1 MEEGAGCETVTRQV
15 KYVRTSTVKVDW
27 AREAERLRR
36 ESPRVAKQML
46 KEADQ
51 IDEMLNRF
59 NCPRCTVR
67 IDVPNG
73 NKYGKA
79 TPTHEITCPYA

>member
-1 MEEGAGCETVTRQV
+1 MVKYARPTTVT
-15 KYVRTSTVKVDW
+15 TDW
-27 AREAERLRR
+27 AKEAERLRR
-36 ESPRVAKQML
+36 EAPLVAARML

-51 IDEMLNRF
+51 IDEMIRGLS
-59 NCPRCTVR
+59 CSQCVIR

-79 TPTHEITCPYA
+79 LPNHEIMCPYA